1 MWTSVSGVGR
11 LFFICS
17 RFGTHHHL
25 SSLLPSFVVFFFFFF
40 SFAVCWCRS
49 FAWISLLA
57 ALICRLTVIAL
68 HQFQC
73 LRLNCF
79 LSSAHFHIQRIA
91 DIRFEFVIRRIFH
104 NFPDRFADGCQM
116 FRVIFTMCTFI
127 GYQLPLTVIWSHDWH
142 SNRLNTIAG
151 KCFFFALEINKS
163 NGIKSIMRL
172 VRAYH
177 WRQTHFAQHFR
188 LAISDLN
195 PLHFDIWL
203 MSQCECGCVCVGSV
217 SAHRKWHLT
226 KNRHCFNA
234 VGVRYAFVEKLN
246 VKAIFETTKKSMH
259 LNETQDFLQKIP

>member
-25 SSLLPSFVVFFFFFF
+25 SSLLPSFVVVFFFFF

-104 NFPDRFADGCQM
+104 NFPDRFADSCQM

-203 MSQCECGCVCVGSV
+203 MSQCECGCVCV

-226 KNRHCFNA
+226 TNRHCFNA
-234 VGVRYAFVEKLN
+234 VGVRYAFLEKLN

-259 LNETQDFLQKIP
+259 SNETQDFLRKIP